1 MAWKF
6 SDLDALRNR
15 VQAISND
22 VAMTQY
28 NLAAEQWQIGR
39 MISVGNLP
47 EEAIMKGYY
56 KYSPQQRL
64 YVSAD
69 PTPATCESD
78 PQEVDYS
85 VGEDLSVKVNSW
97 EKKHRICR
105 SSDGIETLEQKVAG
119 NEFAVALGIGEV
131 HFQEF
136 WYGYP
141 QLGTYGL
148 FNHPLGNVSATPA
161 PINPISGTTNFQS
174 KTANEVIGEIVT
186 KMRGMRN
193 PRLAI
198 SEKAWSDVADKIL
211 GDGNNCNRAGDC
223 ILQKIAQSESTQ
235 GFTGT
240 NGTDF
245 FVMKWLDNPI
255 VVGVPSEGVYIVWD
269 ADAVEYPISDPEFLS
284 AMPQKK
290 RVDSIRQ
297 SSSVGAIV
305 KYTDSLCVVTGINE
319 LIVD

>member
-6 SDLDALRNR
+6 TDLDAFRNR

-22 VAMTQY
+22 VAQSEF
-28 NLAAEQWQIGR
+28 NRAAGEWRLGEIVP
-39 MISVGNLP
+39 VGALP
-47 EEAIMKGYY
+47 QATLDTGYY
-56 KYSPQQRL
+56 KYNPQLRL
-64 YVSAD
+64 FVAGD

-85 VGEDLSVKVNSW
+85 VGDPISVKANTW

-105 SSDGIETLEQKVAG
+105 MSDCMETLEDKVAG
-119 NEFAVALGIGEV
+119 NEFAVGLAIGEL

-141 QLGTYGL
+141 TLGTYGL

-161 PINPISGTTNFQS
+161 PITPITGETNFGS
-174 KTANEVIGEIVT
+174 KTANEVIGEIVS

-193 PRLAI
+193 PKLAI
-198 SEKAWSDVADKIL
+198 SEQAWSEVADKIL

-223 ILQKIAQSESTQ
+223 ILQKLSQSESTQ

-240 NGTDF
+240 NGVDF
-245 FVMKWLDNPI
+245 FVMKWLDNPT
-255 VVGVPSEGVYIVWD
+255 VAGVDSDGVYIVWD
-269 ADAVEYPISDPEFLS
+269 ADAVEYPISDPDFLS
-284 AMPQKK
+284 AMKQKK

-297 SSSVGAIV
+297 TSSVGTIV
-305 KYTDSLCVVTGINE
+305 KFADSLCIVTGINE
-319 LIVD
+319 VQP